1 MFLCE
6 TIYCAFVF
14 IIDECNYCVITGGIN
29 SCYSVNKCTNV
40 NQSGFSNLFERNS
53 NKIIRLL
60 VIRTMG
66 KRKGGGGQNIDGA
79 SLFGNAS
86 IDYEEF

>member
-1 MFLCE
+1 M
-6 TIYCAFVF
+6 
-14 IIDECNYCVITGGIN
+14 
-29 SCYSVNKCTNV
+29 NKCTNV

-66 KRKGGGGQNIDGA
+66 KRKGGGQNIDGA